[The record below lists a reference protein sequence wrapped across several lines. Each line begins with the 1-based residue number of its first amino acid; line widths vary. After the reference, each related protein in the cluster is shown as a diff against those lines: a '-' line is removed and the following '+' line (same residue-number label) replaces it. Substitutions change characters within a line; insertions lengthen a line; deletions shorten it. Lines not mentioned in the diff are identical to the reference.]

1 LKEKNQE
8 IENLNNDISNLK
20 NNFQKLKEEK
30 SNEISSL
37 KNEISK
43 YNKEI
48 NILVKKNDSL
58 LKVEEDNK
66 KSLYQMQVKLDKK
79 TKELKEL
86 NESAK
91 KLIENKDN
99 LIKQYEDKIDE
110 IYTEK
115 NSLISQNLE
124 LLDKVKGMNSK
135 GTNLED
141 LLNEEEENEDQDNND
156 NNNNNNNNKNDDE
169 NDYETSLLKSE
180 IKSLKEQIANQAH
193 DLVEL
198 NAMEKEVSR
207 LKSENEKLVDD
218 YKSLKEKMQK
228 QKYEESADQL
238 MSLIK
243 YSNKKQ
249 RLSVNL
255 PKFGMK
261 ELTLENKKQI
271 QKQKEA
277 LDKIKE
283 DEKKNLLDEIDK
295 LKGDI
300 AVWKVKF
307 LNQELDN
314 EVMIVKY
321 KNIIKSINE

>member
-1 LKEKNQE
+1 
-8 IENLNNDISNLK
+8 
-20 NNFQKLKEEK
+20 
-30 SNEISSL
+30 
-37 KNEISK
+37 
-43 YNKEI
+43 
-48 NILVKKNDSL
+48 
-58 LKVEEDNK
+58 
-66 KSLYQMQVKLDKK
+66 M
-79 TKELKEL
+79 
-86 NESAK
+86 
-91 KLIENKDN
+91 IENKDN

-277 LDKIKE
+277 LNKIKE

-321 KNIIKSINE
+321 KNIIKSINEQCIKRGIKLNFDI

>member
-1 LKEKNQE
+1 MQSEKTSKKLNKIKLELEKENKKPPVQ
-8 IENLNNDISNLK
+8 IVT
-20 NNFQKLKEEK
+20 QKESVKAF
-30 SNEISSL
+30 
-37 KNEISK
+37 KNESK
-43 YNKEI
+43 I
-48 NILVKKNDSL
+48 TNIKTEE
-58 LKVEEDNK
+58 VE
-66 KSLYQMQVKLDKK
+66 
-79 TKELKEL
+79 
-86 NESAK
+86 

-277 LDKIKE
+277 LNKIKE
-283 DEKKNLLDEIDK
+283 DEKKNILDEIDK

-321 KNIIKSINE
+321 KNIIKSINEQCIKRGIKLNFDI